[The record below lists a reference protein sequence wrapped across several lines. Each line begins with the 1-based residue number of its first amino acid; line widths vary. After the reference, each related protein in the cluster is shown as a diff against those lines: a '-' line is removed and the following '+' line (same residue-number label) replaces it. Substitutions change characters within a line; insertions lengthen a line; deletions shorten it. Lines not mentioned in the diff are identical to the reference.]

1 MAEFRWIQM
10 FSSVI
15 LMLQLSAAADHSE
28 FIIRDGSEATLSC
41 ENVTDDQHKCNSTT
55 WLFSKPN
62 RAVVTLFEHGKIHR
76 EAKNKSD
83 RLSVTANCSLVVK
96 KVTAE
101 DVGQYTCRQ
110 FRGNPGTQQ
119 GPDSVAE
126 LSVVNITEYKDDN
139 TVTLKCS
146 VSTYKECK
154 YTVKWLY
161 DGNKDLRMSQST
173 CSASVTFATS
183 DHIYTSKSSEML
195 KCQVTHG
202 GNVQEFIFS
211 QSSGVWK
218 FIVVALGLT
227 VLIMSAFIG
236 ILWKRVKGHKSQM
249 NENAELNLNPAVT
262 LSAPGTIQ
270 DSAESEYAV
279 PYSSIS
285 YTNNTTSKAQ
295 LVGQDDD
302 EDDDTVTYITMKSH
316 IASAA
321 PSSDPSSLYAAVNKP
336 VGDTC

>member
-15 LMLQLSAAADHSE
+15 LMLQLSAAAADYSE
-28 FIIRDGSEATLSC
+28 FIIRDEGEVTLSC
-41 ENVTDDQHKCNSTT
+41 ENVTDDQDKCDRTT
-55 WLFSKPN
+55 WLLSQSN
-62 RAVVTLFEHGKIHR
+62 RAVVTLFENGKIHQGA
-76 EAKNKSD
+76 ENKSD
-83 RLSVTANCSLVVK
+83 RLSVTAKCSLVIK
-96 KVTAE
+96 KLTAE
-101 DVGQYTCRQ
+101 DVGQYTCRRFNKSGQ
-110 FRGNPGTQQ
+110 KEGS
-119 GPDSVAE
+119 DSVAE
-126 LSVVNITEYKDDN
+126 LSVVNLTEYKDDD

-161 DGNKDLRMSQST
+161 GNKDLRMSQSA
-173 CSASVTFATS
+173 CSVTFATS
-183 DHIYTSKSSEML
+183 DHIYTSKNSEML

-236 ILWKRVKGHKSQM
+236 IIWKRVKGHKSQM
-249 NENAELNLNPAVT
+249 NENAELSLNSAVT

-295 LVGQDDD
+295 VVGQDDD

-316 IASAA
+316 ITSAA

-336 VGDTC
+336 VRDTC

>member
-15 LMLQLSAAADHSE
+15 LMLQLSAAAADYSE
-28 FIIRDGSEATLSC
+28 FIIRDEGEVTLSC
-41 ENVTDDQHKCNSTT
+41 ENVTDDQDKCDRTT
-55 WLFSKPN
+55 WLLSQSN
-62 RAVVTLFEHGKIHR
+62 RAVVTLFENGKIHQGA
-76 EAKNKSD
+76 ENKSD
-83 RLSVTANCSLVVK
+83 RLSVTAKCSLVIK
-96 KVTAE
+96 KLTAE
-101 DVGQYTCRQ
+101 DVGQYTCRRFNKSGQ
-110 FRGNPGTQQ
+110 KEGS
-119 GPDSVAE
+119 DSVAE
-126 LSVVNITEYKDDN
+126 LSVVNLTEYKDDD

-146 VSTYKECK
+146 VSTYKEC
-154 YTVKWLY
+154 
-161 DGNKDLRMSQST
+161 
-173 CSASVTFATS
+173 
-183 DHIYTSKSSEML
+183 
-195 KCQVTHG
+195 
-202 GNVQEFIFS
+202 
-211 QSSGVWK
+211 VWK

-236 ILWKRVKGHKSQM
+236 IIWKRVKGHKSQM
-249 NENAELNLNPAVT
+249 NENAELSLNSAVT

-295 LVGQDDD
+295 VVGQDDD

-316 IASAA
+316 ITSAA

-336 VGDTC
+336 VRDTC

>member
-1 MAEFRWIQM
+1 MTIQ
-10 FSSVI
+10 
-15 LMLQLSAAADHSE
+15 QYKPN
-28 FIIRDGSEATLSC
+28 SEATLSC
-41 ENVTDDQHKCNSTT
+41 ENVTDNQDKCDRTI
-55 WLFSKPN
+55 WLFTKSN
-62 RAVVTLFEHGKIHR
+62 TATITLFEHRKIHQ

-83 RLSVTANCSLVVK
+83 RLNVTASCSLVIK
-96 KVTAE
+96 KLTAE
-101 DVGQYTCRQ
+101 DVGRYTCRRFNKSGQ
-110 FRGNPGTQQ
+110 QQ
-119 GPDSVAE
+119 GSDSGVG
-126 LSVVNITEYKDDN
+126 LSVVNITEYKDND

-161 DGNKDLRMSQST
+161 GNKDLRMSPST
-173 CSASVTFATS
+173 CSLTFATS

-236 ILWKRVKGHKSQM
+236 IIWKRVKGHKSQM

-295 LVGQDDD
+295 VVGQDDD

-336 VGDTC
+336 VRDTC

>member
-15 LMLQLSAAADHSE
+15 LMLQLLAAAADHSE
-28 FIIRDGSEATLSC
+28 FIIRNEGEVTLSC
-41 ENVTDDQHKCNSTT
+41 ENVTDDQDKCDRTT
-55 WLFSKPN
+55 WLFSKSN
-62 RAVVTLFEHGKIHR
+62 RAVVTLFEHGKIHQGA
-76 EAKNKSD
+76 ENKSD
-83 RLSVTANCSLVVK
+83 RLSVTANCSLVIK
-96 KVTAE
+96 KLTAE
-101 DVGQYTCRQ
+101 DVGQYTCRRFNKSGQ
-110 FRGNPGTQQ
+110 REGS
-119 GPDSVAE
+119 DSVAE
-126 LSVVNITEYKDDN
+126 LSVVNLTEYEDN
-139 TVTLKCS
+139 DTVTLKCS

-154 YTVKWLY
+154 YTIKWLY
-161 DGNKDLRMSQST
+161 GNKDLTMSRSA
-173 CSASVTFATS
+173 CSASVIFTAS
-183 DHIYTSKSSEML
+183 DHIYTSKNSEML

-236 ILWKRVKGHKSQM
+236 IIWKRVKGHKSQM

-279 PYSSIS
+279 PYSSMS

-295 LVGQDDD
+295 VVGQDDD

-336 VGDTC
+336 VRDTC

>member
-1 MAEFRWIQM
+1 MTIQ
-10 FSSVI
+10 
-15 LMLQLSAAADHSE
+15 QYKPNSE
-28 FIIRDGSEATLSC
+28 VTLSC
-41 ENVTDDQHKCNSTT
+41 ENVTDDQDKCDRTI
-55 WLFSKPN
+55 WLFTKSN
-62 RAVVTLFEHGKIHR
+62 TATITLFEYGKIHQ

-83 RLSVTANCSLVVK
+83 RLSVTANCSLVIK
-96 KVTAE
+96 KLTAE
-101 DVGQYTCRQ
+101 DVGRYICRRFNKSGHQ
-110 FRGNPGTQQ
+110 EGS
-119 GPDSVAE
+119 DSVAE
-126 LSVVNITEYKDDN
+126 LSVVNREYFHHDDD

-161 DGNKDLRMSQST
+161 GNKDLRTSQST
-173 CSASVTFATS
+173 CSASVTFTTS
-183 DHIYTSKSSEML
+183 DHIYTSKNSEML
-195 KCQVTHG
+195 KCQVAHG

-236 ILWKRVKGHKSQM
+236 IIWKRVKGHKSQM

-295 LVGQDDD
+295 VVGQDDD

-336 VGDTC
+336 VRDTC